1 MATVTMKMTF
11 RVHADFNDMWGDL
24 VRIQKELNFSDVVL
38 EGINAMQAAQRTLAP
53 IGTTG
58 PGPHGRI
65 PRSIQPSRVYMRKD
79 GSAWAESRTSYGPAI
94 FTSEGT
100 GKFGPRHRPYFVA
113 TDSLRE
119 GEQGA
124 SRGYMHPG
132 QRGTGWW
139 VAGAQMGEPVALLA
153 FQTKIERVLR
163 LRRG

>member
-1 MATVTMKMTF
+1 MARTSMKITF
-11 RVHADFNDMWGDL
+11 LVHADFDDMWGDL
-24 VRIQKELNFSDVVL
+24 VRIQKELNMTDVVL
-38 EGINAMQAAQRTLAP
+38 EGINAMQQAQRTLAP

-58 PGPHGRI
+58 RGPHGRI
-65 PRSIQPSRVYMRKD
+65 PRNIQPARVYRRAD

-100 GKFGPRHRPYFVA
+100 GQFGPRHRPYFVA
-113 TDSLRE
+113 TDSTE
-119 GEQGA
+119 DES

-139 VAGAQMGEPVALLA
+139 VAGAQMGEPMALLA
-153 FQTKIERVLR
+153 FQAKIERVLR

>member
-1 MATVTMKMTF
+1 MAKVTMKMTM
-11 RVHADFNDMWGDL
+11 RVHADFDDMWGDL
-24 VRIQKELNFSDVVL
+24 VRIRKELNFSDVVL

-53 IGTTG
+53 IGTKG

-65 PRSIQPSRVYMRKD
+65 PRSIRPSRVYMRKD

-100 GKFGPRHRPYFVA
+100 GQFGPRNRPYFVA
-113 TDSLRE
+113 RPSE
-119 GEQGA
+119 ENE
-124 SRGYMHPG
+124 SRGYFHPG

-153 FQTKIERVLR
+153 FQAKIERVLR
-163 LRRG
+163 MRRG